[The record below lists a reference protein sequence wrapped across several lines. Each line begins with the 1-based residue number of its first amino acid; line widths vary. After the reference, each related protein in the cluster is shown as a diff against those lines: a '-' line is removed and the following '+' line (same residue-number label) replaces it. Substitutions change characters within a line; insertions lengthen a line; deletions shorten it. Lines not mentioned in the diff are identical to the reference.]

1 MNNKI
6 YPDNV
11 ICAKKNIGKQW
22 SFCRLFEIFKNSKDF
37 YITYK
42 KIFHCNICNTKMIT
56 NEEMSGPL
64 FSIDDEDSQ
73 FNSIEEIYNYRYT
86 SYSSGCPIC
95 IKNNVDS
102 NAYVL
107 INDIKLP

>member
-1 MNNKI
+1 
-6 YPDNV
+6 
-11 ICAKKNIGKQW
+11 
-22 SFCRLFEIFKNSKDF
+22 
-37 YITYK
+37 
-42 KIFHCNICNTKMIT
+42 MIT
-56 NEEMSGPL
+56 KEEMSGPL

-86 SYSSGCPIC
+86 SYSCGCPIC